1 MNEISHHRA
10 SFSLPELERFCH
22 LMGLSLRGGQ
32 SFVEAL
38 RAYSRSGKWEAEPV
52 IDAVIVG
59 ESAASALSKSG
70 DFPELLI
77 GMVEVGEAAGKLD
90 ETFLRLADYY
100 RELIRSQRMFRQGI
114 FRPVLQLIAAASILS
129 LLFLALD
136 HLQRTVTVVVAPD
149 LFGLG
154 LSPLGN
160 MALVIVVAVVV
171 LLSLGAI
178 LWRTSRARGPSP
190 VSSLLRRL
198 PGVGTTW
205 KRISTSR
212 FAWTLGVAIDAGTD
226 AVTAMRWAVRGS
238 ADATYKKVEGQ
249 LVESLRNGE
258 SFEAALAAT
267 HRFPPELIQAVAV
280 GEATGQVT
288 ECVQRLSLDY
298 DERNAIALRR
308 MGQVSG
314 MVVSLSV
321 VLLLGFTVV
330 SMYSQYMQMV
340 SGALR
345 ANSQTLEQMREAV
358 AAGPFDSEQILD
370 SGSRTME
377 SGGSDSPAVA
387 GTAQNSSLTDPNRLD
402 PAAAS
407 STDNELIQTRDR
419 MVKEFVENN
428 SDFGKIK
435 SIYSTLSRFNEMT
448 PNEFLDAIGGDPVPP
463 ETPAKRTDEPRG
475 SQPTTKVPQPR

>member
-1 MNEISHHRA
+1 MNETQHRRV
-10 SFSLPELERFCH
+10 SFSLPALERFCY

-38 RAYSRSGKWEAEPV
+38 RAYSRAGKWDAQPV
-52 IDAVIVG
+52 IDAVING
-59 ESAASALSKSG
+59 ESAASALKKSA

-77 GMVEVGEAAGKLD
+77 GMVEVGEGAGKLD

-100 RELIRSQRMFRQGI
+100 RELIRSQRLFRQGI
-114 FRPVLQLIAAASILS
+114 FRPVLQLIAAAGVLS
-129 LLFLALD
+129 LLFFALD
-136 HLQRTVTVVVAPD
+136 HIQRTVTVVVAPD

-154 LSPLGN
+154 LPPLGN
-160 MALVIVVAVVV
+160 MALVIAVAALFLLALSV
-171 LLSLGAI
+171 LV
-178 LWRTSRARGPSP
+178 WRTSRVRGPSRL
-190 VSSLLRRL
+190 SGLLRRL

-238 ADATYKKVEGQ
+238 SDAAYKRVEKQ
-249 LVESLRNGE
+249 LIESLQSGE

-280 GEATGQVT
+280 GESTGQIT
-288 ECVQRLSLDY
+288 ECVQRLSVDY
-298 DERNAIALRR
+298 DEQNAIALRR

-314 MVVSLSV
+314 AAVSLSI

-340 SGALR
+340 SGALS
-345 ANSQTLEQMREAV
+345 ANSQTLQQMREAV
-358 AAGPFDSEQILD
+358 ASVPLDSSQILRPGTSGID
-370 SGSRTME
+370 SALGASAL
-377 SGGSDSPAVA
+377 SKSSPMTSN
-387 GTAQNSSLTDPNRLD
+387 GKG
-402 PAAAS
+402 AAS
-407 STDNELIQTRDR
+407 ASGADNEMIQTRDR

-428 SDFGKIK
+428 SDFSKIE
-435 SIYSTLSRFNEMT
+435 SIYTTLSRFNEMT
-448 PNEFLDAIGGDPVPP
+448 PNEFLDAIGGDAPP
-463 ETPAKRTDEPRG
+463 PKKPAPRTDKP
-475 SQPTTKVPQPR
+475 SASQQPTK